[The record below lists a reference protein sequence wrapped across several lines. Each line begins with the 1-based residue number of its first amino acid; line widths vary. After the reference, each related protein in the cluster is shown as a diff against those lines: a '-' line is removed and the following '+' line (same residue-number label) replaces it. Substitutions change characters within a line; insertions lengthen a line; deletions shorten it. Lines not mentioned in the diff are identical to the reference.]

1 MENYISIQTRSNPEH
16 CEVLKV
22 RIWETEVRDQTGM
35 FSFTDMKELESM
47 YSITNNTE
55 ISCIERGGWAIR
67 KRFLL

>member
-16 CEVLKV
+16 YEVLKV
-22 RIWETEVRDQTGM
+22 RIWEKVRDQTGM

-55 ISCIERGGWAIR
+55 YHA
-67 KRFLL
+67 